1 MLSPFIYIM
10 SFNLHKNIMRHNYV
24 FYFIDEKM
32 LCISF
37 TTLPQSRALHIFAD
51 VETEAQRG

>member
-1 MLSPFIYIM
+1 MLSPFIYII

-32 LCISF
+32 LCIS
-37 TTLPQSRALHIFAD
+37 QALHIFAD